1 MGVQQN
7 ANIVDV
13 SEGHWNT
20 LTWTVLNLVK
30 IDDFD

>member
-7 ANIVDV
+7 ANIVDI

-20 LTWTVLNLVK
+20 LTQTVLNFGQK
-30 IDDFD
+30 